1 MNEKLKSFKIIHLA
15 ICAGTIF
22 AYIFS
27 GQITMDYLKL
37 PSIDASSA
45 VYLAIPVLSI
55 ILSTAMFKTLLKSV
69 DKSNRFN
76 CSLGNFRR
84 WRIRNTIFKTR
95 LCAIWI
101 IVNIISILFNA
112 N

>member
-37 PSIDASSA
+37 PSIDESSA

-69 DKSNRFN
+69 DKKKK
-76 CSLGNFRR
+76 LEDNFAIYQTASIVR
-84 WRIRNTIFKTR
+84 W
-95 LCAIWI
+95 AILEGGAFA
-101 IVNIISILFNA
+101 ILFLKPDFVLF
-112 N
+112 